1 MRIVRS
7 PRAMQRL
14 SLQWKREGKVTA
26 LVPTMGALHAGH
38 RALLRAARRRADK
51 VVASLFVNPAQFGPS
66 EDLAKYPRSFAAD
79 CALCRAE
86 GADVVFAPDA
96 AQMYPPGSS
105 TWVIEEALSKPLCG
119 AQRPGHFRG
128 VCTVVAKL
136 FMLCQ
141 PALAFF
147 GMKDAQQALVIARMV
162 RDLNMPVRIVA
173 CPTVRERDGL
183 ALSSRNAYLGAAERR
198 HAPLIREA
206 IAGAARRLGR
216 GEGAA
221 QVQRRLHAALA
232 MIPGARVDYAA
243 IVDADTLSPPSPR
256 RTGGALLIAVAVF
269 LGAARLID
277 NERVAY
283 R

>member
-1 MRIVRS
+1 
-7 PRAMQRL
+7 MQRL